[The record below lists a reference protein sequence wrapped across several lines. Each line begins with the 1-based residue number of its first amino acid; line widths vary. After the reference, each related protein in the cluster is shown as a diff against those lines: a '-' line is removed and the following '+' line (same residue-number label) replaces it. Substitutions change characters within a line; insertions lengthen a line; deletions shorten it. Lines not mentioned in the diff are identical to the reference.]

1 MKKTIHFLLSI
12 SLVLLLLPAMAQED
26 DRKFKLGAKVGVN
39 LYNVSDDPGLM
50 DTDTGLSSEFGI
62 FGRIGERFYLQTGLD
77 FVNYKMHAIRTVQP
91 RPGERDVVVG
101 RYLRVPVQV
110 GLRTSYDGSVI
121 SHLRFYGGPAS
132 LFNVGV
138 KDNNLALR
146 RRDVRNAQ
154 FALTGGFGIDIR
166 FVSLDV
172 TYLHGLSTVLNN
184 DDSEGKARAFGLT
197 LGFAL

>member
-1 MKKTIHFLLSI
+1 MNKAIYFLLS
-12 SLVLLLLPAMAQED
+12 VLLTLSFLPAIAQDEE
-26 DRKFKLGAKVGVN
+26 RKFKLGAKLGIN
-39 LYNVSDDPGLM
+39 LHNISDDPGLM
-50 DTDTGLSSEFGI
+50 DSDTGLSSEFGI
-62 FGRIGERFYLQTGLD
+62 FGRIGERVYLQTGLD

-91 RPGERDVVVG
+91 RPGERDVIVG

-110 GLRTSYDGSVI
+110 GMRTTYDGSVV

-154 FALTGGFGIDIR
+154 FALTGGVGLDIR
-166 FVSLDV
+166 FASLDI
-172 TYLHGLSTVLNN
+172 TYLHGLSTVLN
-184 DDSEGKARAFGLT
+184 DDNSEGKARAFGLT
-197 LGFAL
+197 IGFAL